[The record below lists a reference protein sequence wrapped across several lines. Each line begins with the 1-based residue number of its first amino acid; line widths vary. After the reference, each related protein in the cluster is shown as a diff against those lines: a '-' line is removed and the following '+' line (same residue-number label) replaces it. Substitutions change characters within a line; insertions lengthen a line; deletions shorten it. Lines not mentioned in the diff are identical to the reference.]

1 MSVDGGNF
9 FEKIYKQDLIPF
21 SAPLFADGYHY
32 EYGVWAVL
40 THQHRPDD
48 ARMLC
53 IGKSG

>member
-9 FEKIYKQDLIPF
+9 FEKIYKHDLIPF

-40 THQHRPDD
+40 THQLRPDD